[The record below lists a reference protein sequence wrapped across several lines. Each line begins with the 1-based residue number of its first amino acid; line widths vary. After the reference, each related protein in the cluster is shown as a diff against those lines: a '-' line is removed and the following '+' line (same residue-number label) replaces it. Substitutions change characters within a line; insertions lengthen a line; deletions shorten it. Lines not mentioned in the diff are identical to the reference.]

1 MTPEE
6 TNCFTLLDDY
16 ARTRHGCF
24 LAEFFLSAIQTDYVL
39 WFRPAG
45 GGADSSNLY
54 ACRYLYIDPDLVRT
68 AGQNKKLP
76 NCITELLDTEL
87 PKLAKS

>member
-24 LAEFFLSAIQTDYVL
+24 LAEFFLSSIQTEYVL
-39 WFRPAG
+39 CFGQQAKARTRQT
-45 GGADSSNLY
+45 DM
-54 ACRYLYIDPDLVRT
+54 LVGIYT
-68 AGQNKKLP
+68 SIP
-76 NCITELLDTEL
+76 I
-87 PKLAKS
+87 S